1 MRKATISLSLFFG
14 MLLSLLTGCSN
25 SATNAA
31 SATSGTTAPVSLSMT
46 DTPPTGVN
54 VLSFEVSLTSA
65 NLTPASG
72 TGTVSLLRNN
82 MPIQVDVTQLQT
94 LSAFLNTANV
104 PAGTY
109 NSLSLTFADPKLV
122 IYNASD
128 ASLASSCPVG
138 TVCALTPTI
147 DNSATTTFSS
157 TPFPATIA
165 ANTPLGFLIDFQLN
179 NVIQSDLSVNLGV
192 TNGVTV
198 SELTPP
204 TTPMPQYGYLT
215 GTVESVNA
223 SQNQFTLET
232 AYGSSFTIDSSST
245 TMYSSFPATVCA
257 TGSISCLS
265 AGQIVR
271 VQITGVASGGV
282 LDAGTV
288 TYLQAAGTQTA
299 EGTIYKLSTTNGT
312 TTMQLILHGNPSND
326 AGLPLGGMATVTIAS
341 GATYSINSNGFT
353 VPSGLT
359 FTGPTSLY
367 VGQQL
372 LVNVVS
378 GTLGSTSNSGTSGM
392 WGPPQP
398 LTFTTN
404 TIELEPS
411 QFTGPVSALNTSTS
425 SFTLGGQFWM
435 SPINVETSSQ
445 TVYLG
450 FNPESFSSLTNNS
463 IVSVDGFLFA
473 PASGSTT
480 PTLAAETV
488 ILRSSAPGTGM

>member
-1 MRKATISLSLFFG
+1 MRKFALYLFLFPGMMLSLVG
-14 MLLSLLTGCSN
+14 CGNNLSN
-25 SATNAA
+25 DAA
-31 SATSGTTAPVSLSMT
+31 ATSGTTAPVSLSIT

-54 VLSFEVSLTSA
+54 VLFFQVSLTSA

-82 MPIQVDVTQLQT
+82 TPIQVDVTQLQT

-128 ASLASSCPVG
+128 ASLGSSCAVG
-138 TVCALTPTI
+138 TVCQLTPTV
-147 DNSATTTFSS
+147 DGAATETFAT
-157 TPFPATIA
+157 TPFPATLA

-192 TNGVTV
+192 ANGVTV

-204 TTPMPQYGYLT
+204 TMPMMPQYGYLT
-215 GTVESVNA
+215 GTVQSVNA
-223 SQNQFTLET
+223 SQNQFTVET
-232 AYGSSFTIDSSST
+232 AYGNTFTVDSTST
-245 TMYSSFPATVCA
+245 TAYDDFPTSACT

-271 VQITGVASGGV
+271 VSVTNVASGGI
-282 LDAGTV
+282 LTAGQV

-299 EGTIYKLSTTNGT
+299 EGSIVGLSTTNGST
-312 TTMQLILHGNPSND
+312 VMKLILHGNPSND
-326 AGLPLGGMATVTIAS
+326 AGLPLGGEATVTIGS
-341 GATYSINSNGFT
+341 GATYSINANGFT

-359 FTGPTSLY
+359 FTSAPSLF
-367 VGQQL
+367 VGQTV

-378 GTLGSTSNSGTSGM
+378 GSLGSTTSSSSNGP
-392 WGPPQP
+392 WGPPP
-398 LTFTTN
+398 TLAFTTN
-404 TIELEPS
+404 SVELEPS
-411 QFTGPVSALNTSTS
+411 QFSGPVSAVNASTS
-425 SFTLGGQFWM
+425 SFTLGGQWT
-435 SPINVETSSQ
+435 SPINVETTSQ
-445 TVYLG
+445 TVFQG
-450 FNPESFSSLTNNS
+450 FNPESFSSVTNNS
-463 IVSVDGFLFA
+463 VVSVDGFLFA

-488 ILRSSAPGTGM
+488 ILRSSPTGM

>member
-1 MRKATISLSLFFG
+1 MI
-14 MLLSLLTGCSN
+14 LSLLAGCS
-25 SATNAA
+25 SGTNDVP
-31 SATSGTTAPVSLSMT
+31 STTSSTTAPVSLSIT

-72 TGTVSLLRNN
+72 TGTVSLLRND

-109 NSLSLTFADPKLV
+109 NGLSLTFANPKLV

-128 ASLASSCPVG
+128 ASLASSCAVG
-138 TVCALTPTI
+138 TVCQLTPTI

-157 TPFPATIA
+157 TPFPATVA

-192 TNGVTV
+192 ANGVTV
-198 SELTPP
+198 SELTPQ
-204 TTPMPQYGYLT
+204 TAPMPQYGTLT
-215 GTVESVNA
+215 GTVQSVNA
-223 SQNQFTLET
+223 GQNQFTLET
-232 AYGSSFTIDSSST
+232 AYGATFTVDSSST
-245 TMYSSFPATVCA
+245 TTYDDFPASVCS
-257 TGSISCLS
+257 TGTLSCLS
-265 AGQIVR
+265 AGEIVR
-271 VQITGVASGGV
+271 VSVTNVASGGV
-282 LDAGTV
+282 LTAGQV

-299 EGTIYKLSTTNGT
+299 EGSIVGLSTTNGST
-312 TTMQLILHGNPSND
+312 VMKLILHGNPSND
-326 AGLPLGGMATVTIAS
+326 AGLPLGGEATVTIGS
-341 GATYSINSNGFT
+341 GATYSINANGFT

-359 FTGPTSLY
+359 FTSASSLY
-367 VGQQL
+367 VGQTV

-378 GTLGSTSNSGTSGM
+378 GTLGSTSSSSGSGA
-392 WGPPQP
+392 WGPPST
-398 LTFTTN
+398 LAFTTN
-404 TIELEPS
+404 TVELEPS
-411 QFTGPVSALNTSTS
+411 QFTGPVSAVNASTS
-425 SFTLGGQFWM
+425 SFTLGGQL
-435 SPINVETSSQ
+435 SPINVETTSQ

-450 FNPESFSSLTNNS
+450 FNPESFSSVTNNS
-463 IVSVDGFLFA
+463 VVSVDGFLFA

-488 ILRSSAPGTGM
+488 ILRSSPTGI